1 MSDHGDNLD
10 SGREKAIDRIV
21 MPERQRVEEELVKA
35 KLETERKLTSQSHDI
50 HLLRA
55 AVDSCS
61 DGILILDSNG
71 LVREYNR
78 RLLELLLIPG
88 SVLADGDQATVFSA
102 FSGLFED
109 CDQIRARFDAI
120 GMSSLLESHD
130 VFQDKHGRVLS
141 FTSLIQIAEGT
152 VIGRVWNIRLVG
164 DDAHSGPRK
173 IA

>member
-1 MSDHGDNLD
+1 MSDHGEAV
-10 SGREKAIDRIV
+10 SSATGKAIDRIV
-21 MPERQRVEEELVKA
+21 VPERQRVEEELVNA
-35 KLETERKLTSQSHDI
+35 RLEMERKLISQSHDV

-55 AVDSCS
+55 AVDSSS
-61 DGILILDSNG
+61 DGILILDASG

-78 RLLELLLIPG
+78 SLLELLLIPG
-88 SVLADGDQATVFSA
+88 SVLQDGDQATVFAA

-109 CDQIRARFDAI
+109 SEQIHARFDAI

-130 VFQDKHGRVLS
+130 VLQDKHGRKLA

-152 VIGRVWNIRLVG
+152 VIGRVWNVRLMG
-164 DDAHSGPRK
+164 DEPHSGPRK